1 MGYDSHHYRQ
11 NQKPY
16 RDHKDQEV
24 KYSSMN
30 RPQEAYA
37 QEHAQQREH
46 SRVRCGSNHICPATD
61 ALVSFTENIS
71 RNRDSAKTL
80 RTVNFHWVP
89 LAIEMLPFEIAVVH
103 PVLSDKWKVTCRASP
118 LVTTHHL
125 TNRRS
130 KLAVQP
136 AWLRAK
142 QR

>member
-1 MGYDSHHYRQ
+1 MLKSML
-11 NQKPY
+11 
-16 RDHKDQEV
+16 
-24 KYSSMN
+24 SSESTLAYVAEATTSV
-30 RPQEAYA
+30 PQRMHLYP
-37 QEHAQQREH
+37 
-46 SRVRCGSNHICPATD
+46 C
-61 ALVSFTENIS
+61 TENIS

-80 RTVNFHWVP
+80 RTVNFRWVP

-118 LVTTHHL
+118 LVTPHHL